1 MFFYF
6 SNFLVCAK
14 FLNYDVRKN
23 NKDFFV
29 CNIHSTAF
37 RHEQVCSSVHWFN
50 PRKSRPVNQKFWLS
64 VSLLFSYP
72 YKSIIIKWLL
82 NLLPFRLAWTKPKLL
97 GAFWRIHQN
106 QIQYFFQFVL
116 LSDHGAY
123 VRMSR
128 RLCAVKKIQN
138 WYLKN
143 GDSSRDTISTKDE
156 SYHVTKQCIIIFVW
170 MHESK
175 SLHNVYN

>member
-50 PRKSRPVNQKFWLS
+50 PTKSRPVNQKFWLS
-64 VSLLFSYP
+64 VFC
-72 YKSIIIKWLL
+72 
-82 NLLPFRLAWTKPKLL
+82 F
-97 GAFWRIHQN
+97 
-106 QIQYFFQFVL
+106 
-116 LSDHGAY
+116 
-123 VRMSR
+123 
-128 RLCAVKKIQN
+128 
-138 WYLKN
+138 
-143 GDSSRDTISTKDE
+143 
-156 SYHVTKQCIIIFVW
+156 IIFTKILLINDFW
-170 MHESK
+170 IYCYFASFGCLNKTITTRCILKDPSK
-175 SLHNVYN
+175 SNLIFSRYSYFLIMEPTLECLEGCVQ